1 MVLTQT
7 QLALFLKSWSG
18 LMPNKNMK
26 IVVLGNMYFAG
37 RRWWSR
43 YWERRRHS
51 DKDAVFLVWRCC
63 SVDHLTARACAKS
76 GWVCRSLKGVFVR
89 KMSGINSWQNVN
101 FSSFVGHM
109 VFRLLLGLRS
119 VNQPKTNVP
128 ETCSVPAIRVDAD
141 DPDSGLKTK
150 LALLKFRK
158 KVKWRRLDR
167 ITHSETLSLVI
178 RTQYCQGSKG

>member
-1 MVLTQT
+1 MWLNSVFCAYFHTRPAFYSVVTRGRTSARTWYDCNPDHVKWTGRISCLRAMVLTQT
-7 QLALFLKSWSG
+7 QLALFLNSWSG

-89 KMSGINSWQNVN
+89 KMSGINSWQNVK
-101 FSSFVGHM
+101 FWI
-109 VFRLLLGLRS
+109 FRRTHGL
-119 VNQPKTNVP
+119 
-128 ETCSVPAIRVDAD
+128 
-141 DPDSGLKTK
+141 
-150 LALLKFRK
+150 
-158 KVKWRRLDR
+158 
-167 ITHSETLSLVI
+167 
-178 RTQYCQGSKG
+178 